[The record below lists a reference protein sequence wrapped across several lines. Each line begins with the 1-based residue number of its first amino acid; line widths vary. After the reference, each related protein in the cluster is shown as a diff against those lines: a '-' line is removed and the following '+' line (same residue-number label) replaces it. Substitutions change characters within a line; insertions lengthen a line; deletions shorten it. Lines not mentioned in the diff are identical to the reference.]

1 MPKPILRRLLPVFVA
16 MLAAAACSDGGGGG
30 ERGAVKMDT
39 ANTQWEDG
47 MSAEQVQTEAK
58 ALSPEEAARMGIA
71 VDTSI
76 HLEQLDSRDTTSG
89 GGAAPTPAP
98 ATTGAAQPDSV
109 RPVTAPP
116 APAPAAQPQPQK
128 AP

>member
-1 MPKPILRRLLPVFVA
+1 MPMPILRRFSAVAALPAVL
-16 MLAAAACSDGGGGG
+16 LAACPGRGGDGD
-30 ERGAVKMDT
+30 GAVKMDT

-47 MSAEQVQTEAK
+47 MSAEQVQSEAR

-76 HLEQLDSRDTTSG
+76 HLEQLDSRDTLPG

-98 ATTGAAQPDSV
+98 ATSGGGRPDSV
-109 RPVTAPP
+109 P
-116 APAPAAQPQPQK
+116 APAPPPGAQPQAGTTP
-128 AP
+128 

>member
-1 MPKPILRRLLPVFVA
+1 MPKPILRRLLPVVFPAACLV
-16 MLAAAACSDGGGGG
+16 LAACPGRGGGG

-47 MSAEQVQTEAK
+47 MSAQQVETKAE
-58 ALSPEEAARMGIA
+58 ALSPEEAARMGII
-71 VDTSI
+71 VDTTI
-76 HLEQLDSRDTTSG
+76 HLEQLDSRDTASG

-98 ATTGAAQPDSV
+98 ATSGATEPDSV
-109 RPVTAPP
+109 RPTAAPP
-116 APAPAAQPQPQK
+116 AGAQPQK

>member
-1 MPKPILRRLLPVFVA
+1 MMPMPILRRLAAVAVLPAV
-16 MLAAAACSDGGGGG
+16 LLGACRGGGGG
-30 ERGAVKMDT
+30 GDGAVKMDT

-76 HLEQLDSRDTTSG
+76 HLEQLDSRDTLGG

-98 ATTGAAQPDSV
+98 ATSGAGRADTMP
-109 RPVTAPP
+109 RPAVPVGS
-116 APAPAAQPQPQK
+116 QPQAGN

>member
-1 MPKPILRRLLPVFVA
+1 MPKPILRRLLPVF
-16 MLAAAACSDGGGGG
+16 LPAACLVVAACSGRGGDG

-47 MSAEQVQTEAK
+47 MSAEQVQTEAR
-58 ALSPEEAARMGIA
+58 ALSPEEAARMGIV

-76 HLEQLDSRDTTSG
+76 HLEQLDSRDTAVV
-89 GGAAPTPAP
+89 GGAAPTPTTRG
-98 ATTGAAQPDSV
+98 ATAPDSV
-109 RPVTAPP
+109 RPTAPP
-116 APAPAAQPQPQK
+116 AAAQPQK

>member
-1 MPKPILRRLLPVFVA
+1 MPMPILRRFSVVAVLL
-16 MLAAAACSDGGGGG
+16 LLGACRGRGGGGD
-30 ERGAVKMDT
+30 GAVKMDT
-39 ANTQWEDG
+39 ANAQWEDG
-47 MSAEQVQTEAK
+47 MSAEQVQSEAK

-76 HLEQLDSRDTTSG
+76 HLEQLDSRDTLPG

-98 ATTGAAQPDSV
+98 ATSGAGAADTMPKPAV
-109 RPVTAPP
+109 PVGS
-116 APAPAAQPQPQK
+116 QPQPGN

>member
-1 MPKPILRRLLPVFVA
+1 MPKPILRRPSSVFVP
-16 MLAAAACSDGGGGG
+16 AACLVLAACSGRGSDG

-58 ALSPEEAARMGIA
+58 ALSPEEAARMGIV
-71 VDTSI
+71 VDTTI
-76 HLEQLDSRDTTSG
+76 HLEQLDSRDTIAG

-98 ATTGAAQPDSV
+98 ATSGATEPDSVPAAAPPAAAQP
-109 RPVTAPP
+109 
-116 APAPAAQPQPQK
+116 K

>member
-1 MPKPILRRLLPVFVA
+1 MPMPIVRRLVAVAVLPAV
-16 MLAAAACSDGGGGG
+16 LLGACRRGGGGG
-30 ERGAVKMDT
+30 DGAVKMDT
-39 ANTQWEDG
+39 ANAQWEDG
-47 MSAEQVQTEAK
+47 MSAEQVQSEAK

-76 HLEQLDSRDTTSG
+76 HLEQLDSRDTLPG

-98 ATTGAAQPDSV
+98 ATGGGGRPDTVPS
-109 RPVTAPP
+109 PAPP
-116 APAPAAQPQPQK
+116 AAPRPQAGS

>member
-1 MPKPILRRLLPVFVA
+1 MMPMPILRRFFVVAVLL
-16 MLAAAACSDGGGGG
+16 LGACRGRGGDGD
-30 ERGAVKMDT
+30 GAVKMDT

-47 MSAEQVQTEAK
+47 MSAEQVQSEAK

-71 VDTSI
+71 PDTSI
-76 HLEQLDSRDTTSG
+76 HLEQLDSRDTLPG

-98 ATTGAAQPDSV
+98 ADTVPGPAV
-109 RPVTAPP
+109 P
-116 APAPAAQPQPQK
+116 APSQPQPRPGN

>member
-1 MPKPILRRLLPVFVA
+1 MPKPILRRLLPVFLPAACLV
-16 MLAAAACSDGGGGG
+16 LAACPGRGGGG

-47 MSAEQVQTEAK
+47 MSAQQVETEAK
-58 ALSPEEAARMGIA
+58 ALSPEEAARMGII
-71 VDTSI
+71 VDTTI
-76 HLEQLDSRDTTSG
+76 HLEQLDSRDTASG

-98 ATTGAAQPDSV
+98 ATSGATAPDSV
-109 RPVTAPP
+109 PSATAAPP
-116 APAPAAQPQPQK
+116 AGAQPQK

>member
-1 MPKPILRRLLPVFVA
+1 MPKPILRRLFPVFLPA
-16 MLAAAACSDGGGGG
+16 ACLALAACPGRGADG

-47 MSAEQVQTEAK
+47 MSAQQVETEAK
-58 ALSPEEAARMGIA
+58 ALSPEEAARMGIV

-76 HLEQLDSRDTTSG
+76 HLEQLDSRDTLAG
-89 GGAAPTPAP
+89 
-98 ATTGAAQPDSV
+98 AQP
-109 RPVTAPP
+109 TAPP
-116 APAPAAQPQPQK
+116 ATAADSVPPGTPPAAAPPAAAQPNA

>member
-1 MPKPILRRLLPVFVA
+1 MPMPILRRVSAVVVLPAVL
-16 MLAAAACSDGGGGG
+16 LAACPGRGGDGD
-30 ERGAVKMDT
+30 GAVKMDT

-47 MSAEQVQTEAK
+47 MSAEQVQSEAR

-76 HLEQLDSRDTTSG
+76 HLEQLDSRDTMPG

-98 ATTGAAQPDSV
+98 AASGAGRPDSLS
-109 RPVTAPP
+109 
-116 APAPAAQPQPQK
+116 APAAPVGAQPK
-128 AP
+128 AGNAP

>member
-1 MPKPILRRLLPVFVA
+1 MPKPILRRFFRFAVLP
-16 MLAAAACSDGGGGG
+16 AACLALGACRGGGGG
-30 ERGAVKMDT
+30 EAGAVKMDT

-47 MSAEQVQTEAK
+47 MSAQQVESEAK
-58 ALSPEEAARMGIA
+58 ALSPEEAAKMGIA

-76 HLEQLDSRDTTSG
+76 HLEQLDSRDTLPG

-98 ATTGAAQPDSV
+98 ATTGATQPDSV
-109 RPVTAPP
+109 P
-116 APAPAAQPQPQK
+116 APAPAGT

>member
-1 MPKPILRRLLPVFVA
+1 MPKPILRRLLPVLFPAVCLV
-16 MLAAAACSDGGGGG
+16 LAACPGRGGEG

-47 MSAEQVQTEAK
+47 MSAQQVQTEAR

-76 HLEQLDSRDTTSG
+76 HLEQLDGRDTVAG

-98 ATTGAAQPDSV
+98 ATSGATAPDSV
-109 RPVTAPP
+109 RTNAPLTP
-116 APAPAAQPQPQK
+116 REQPEAP
-128 AP
+128 